1 MKHALL
7 IDPIFLSKM
16 MKLFKQW
23 YLQVLVEGVWI
34 EVCRDGW
41 GGFVQAKPKR
51 PSLPINHSIGL
62 APASSA
68 FKVEARRPF

>member
-1 MKHALL
+1 LL
-7 IDPIFLSKM
+7 IDPIFLAKII
-16 MKLFKQW
+16 KIFQQW

-41 GGFVQAKPKR
+41 CGFVQAKPKR

-68 FKVEARRPF
+68 FKVGTQRAFLA

>member
-1 MKHALL
+1 ML
-7 IDPIFLSKM
+7 IDPIFLAKII
-16 MKLFKQW
+16 KIFQQW
-23 YLQVLVEGVWI
+23 YLQGLLDGVWF

-62 APASSA
+62 APVSSA
-68 FKVEARRPF
+68 FKVGIQKAFLA